1 MNPITKALQDLRYA
15 IPKEILEKTFIS
27 KQYANY
33 VSPVSLD
40 ARIRE
45 EVIEKR
51 VMVDC
56 NLVGGTQV
64 AIPLEG
70 IPREQVDYFTYV
82 FRIPKNRTQ
91 GRTIVRVISVS
102 FGQGNIVG
110 HTNLGFQGSNPLLDA
125 ANQMIS
131 SHLPIPQVST
141 AYATLVG
148 ENTVAIVDSIALPT
162 NIFLR
167 CWIENDENLN
177 HLSPASYQHF
187 TKLVELAVKSYVYI
201 NNQIPMDQNYIF
213 AGHEIG
219 KFKEI
224 IDEYRDAEE
233 NYRDFLNTTWRKT
246 ALLNDFHGK
255 RRHIAALTG
264 GGH

>member
-27 KQYANY
+27 KQYGTFN
-33 VSPVSLD
+33 SPVSLD

-51 VMVDC
+51 VLVDC
-56 NLVGGTQV
+56 NLVGGTQIS
-64 AIPLEG
+64 IPLDG
-70 IPREQVDYFTYV
+70 LPREQVDYFTYV
-82 FRIPKNRTQ
+82 YRIPKNRTQ
-91 GRTIVRVISVS
+91 GRSIVRTISVS

-110 HTNLGFQGSNPLLDA
+110 HTNLGFQGSNPMLDA
-125 ANQMIS
+125 MNQVMT
-131 SHLPIPQVST
+131 SHQPIPQVST

-148 ENTVAIVDSIALPT
+148 ENTVAIVDSIALPS

-167 CWIENDENLN
+167 CWIENDENIN
-177 HLSPASYQHF
+177 HLSTTSYDNF
-187 TKLVELAVKSYVYI
+187 SKLVELAVKSYIYI
-201 NNQIPMDQNYIF
+201 NNQIPIDQNVIF
-213 AGHEIG
+213 AGHQLG
-219 KFKEI
+219 RFKEI

-233 NYRDFLNTTWRKT
+233 NYRDYLKTVWKKT
-246 ALLNDFHGK
+246 ALLNDYNSK
-255 RRHIAALTG
+255 RRHIAMLTG